1 MGNLITYHLDHL
13 LNVILYEQ
21 IVEWLR
27 PKLEIIHGPDSWWDN
42 GACANLSDRQ
52 RKKVQP
58 GKSGDLSQLDL
69 QALLHVCSR
78 NFKELTAQCGVSWDI
93 RSPLESVRGARNA
106 LCHRKG
112 GQVPDSD
119 DLLLHALNTKK
130 LLSLIDAS
138 SEKIG
143 AADRVIRTI
152 TGPEEQET
160 SAFTLGDLI
169 GGQLDC
175 LVLTQ
180 DALKTESGGGSSW
193 STGTQELMN
202 PACSTQ

>member
-1 MGNLITYHLDHL
+1 MGNMIAYNLDHL
-13 LNVILYEQ
+13 LNIILYDQ
-21 IVEWLR
+21 MFEWLR
-27 PKLEIIHGPDSWWDN
+27 PKLEIIHGPAGWWDN
-42 GACANLSDRQ
+42 GVYANLSDRQ
-52 RKKVQP
+52 REKVQP

-69 QALLHVCSR
+69 QALLHVCSK
-78 NFKELTAQCGVSWDI
+78 NFKELTTQCGVSWDI

-112 GQVPDSD
+112 GQVPDPD

-138 SEKIG
+138 PEKIG
-143 AADRVIRTI
+143 AADRVIRNI
-152 TGPEEQET
+152 TSPEEQEN

-175 LVLTQ
+175 LVLTH
-180 DALKTESGGGSSW
+180 DAPKTESG
-193 STGTQELMN
+193 
-202 PACSTQ
+202 